1 MLQEHFSRESE
12 KNGFLN
18 YRKNLWDNQMDKKQE
33 EGLVI
38 DFENIPENINA
49 FLLYI
54 TLNDISKRSSLNYG
68 LVELQDFH
76 SQAKYESFNFELPE
90 GATDE
95 IPEAQEGEKA
105 ITISQIQV
113 PYYFYRNLNKE
124 WVYERFDNRMTTQNL
139 EQTLEKLGHY
149 HELSYFEN

>member
-54 TLNDISKRSSLNYG
+54 TLNDISKRSVILIYSIPI
-68 LVELQDFH
+68 
-76 SQAKYESFNFELPE
+76 KYKNSDNH
-90 GATDE
+90 
-95 IPEAQEGEKA
+95 
-105 ITISQIQV
+105 
-113 PYYFYRNLNKE
+113 YFI
-124 WVYERFDNRMTTQNL
+124 
-139 EQTLEKLGHY
+139 
-149 HELSYFEN
+149 